1 MPFCQETCFL
11 SAKLFASRCC
21 WPKISRGVYLAPTVF
36 QINFF
41 HIFTHKKESLASNWK
56 AGGGDI
62 QGTGSP
68 LPPPHWA
75 GPLAPYASVVP
86 ASVGQAIVPALD
98 RQCGFWASM
107 ISCPS
112 VPPALSLCFSSSL
125 MQRLNS
131 YFWISIQN
139 PRERIRLVHSG
150 AIVHQ
155 CSNQLLPPNVSRS
168 TNTAGK
174 ADFKRERWSLETGRY
189 SKRNFRER
197 IKMAWWQMVGILW
210 HRSGWGNQGGV
221 KR

>member
-112 VPPALSLCFSSSL
+112 VPPALMSFITRSSVCSFSSFNSLKITFLCFPIELSGLGSVPD
-125 MQRLNS
+125 
-131 YFWISIQN
+131 WI
-139 PRERIRLVHSG
+139 LF
-150 AIVHQ
+150 
-155 CSNQLLPPNVSRS
+155 CSFYPPLKNVS
-168 TNTAGK
+168 N
-174 ADFKRERWSLETGRY
+174 
-189 SKRNFRER
+189 
-197 IKMAWWQMVGILW
+197 
-210 HRSGWGNQGGV
+210 GWLLSCFQPTLSVRTTRKV
-221 KR
+221 KGSIYIYIYMFF